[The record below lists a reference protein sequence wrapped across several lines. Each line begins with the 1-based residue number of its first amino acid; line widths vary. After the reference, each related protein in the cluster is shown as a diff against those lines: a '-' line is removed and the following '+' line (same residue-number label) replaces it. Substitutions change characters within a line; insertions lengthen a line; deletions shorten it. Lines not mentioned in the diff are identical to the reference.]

1 MYFDKLVESR
11 NQGYRTNF
19 ALADWEKTY
28 GYQLS
33 SSASSDNEGSESDSD
48 NQKNG
53 GGGDYMKYC
62 GLSGNTHTYI
72 SCVWSDAPAS
82 F

>member
-1 MYFDKLVESR
+1 MFESAESEMPFDLNPYDSFMRKHLEHYGYYTGR

-53 GGGDYMKYC
+53 GKMII
-62 GLSGNTHTYI
+62 N
-72 SCVWSDAPAS
+72 
-82 F
+82 